1 MTSQQR
7 RLGIVLGLNVSLI
20 AALVIVG
27 LAAHSVGVL
36 AAAGDTAADSVA
48 LVLGL
53 IAVTVRDRSTHP
65 RRSLAIP
72 VVALING
79 GALLVVTALI
89 AVEAV
94 HRLRSG
100 VPEVHGLPVLI
111 VSGLMVAVLLVAAW
125 VLGASAANEDLH
137 MRSVLL
143 DTLADA
149 ATAGAVAS
157 AGAVIAVTGRFFWLD
172 PALALGIA
180 VIVAIPVTALCLK
193 AVAALRGVEV
203 EFRPGSTSTSKQ

>member
-1 MTSQQR
+1 MSQQK
-7 RLGIVLGLNVSLI
+7 RLTIVLSLNLSLI
-20 AALVIVG
+20 AALVIVA
-27 LAAHSVGVL
+27 LTAHSVGVI

-53 IAVTVRDRSTHP
+53 IAVSIRDRSSDP

-79 GALLVVTALI
+79 GALVVVAVLVV
-89 AVEAV
+89 VEAAR
-94 HRLRSG
+94 RLVRG

-111 VSGLMVAVLLVAAW
+111 VSAATMAVLLVGAW

-149 ATAGAVAS
+149 AAAGAVAI
-157 AGAVIAVTGRFFWLD
+157 AGAVIALTGRFFWLD
-172 PALALGIA
+172 PALALAIGVLVA
-180 VIVAIPVTALCLK
+180 VPASRLCLK
-193 AVAALRGVEV
+193 AVAGIRGEEV
-203 EFRPGSTSTSKQ
+203 DFNDD